1 VTKKDSIAEQARR
14 FFVPLP
20 SSLTENLPAEFHVA
34 DADIL
39 HHLVTVCRVKQGEK
53 LVLTDTMQ
61 EKAYAATVKASS
73 RNELLLSLD
82 DCLPTAADQLPNVIL
97 IAALIKEQRWDPL
110 LQRCTELGVRSV
122 WPVSSERSIVRLE
135 RKDIEKKKGRWHDI
149 LQMAAEQSEG
159 LFIPKLE
166 NVFLGVSEIESVLNQ
181 YPDALKI
188 LLMERGEDRMVL
200 KQILRD
206 HRSNPEKAKQPIIMA
221 IGPEGGWSD
230 AEAQQFQQMGFHF
243 ASLGARILRSDTA
256 AMAAMTAV
264 VYESWDA

>member
-1 VTKKDSIAEQARR
+1 VTKKDAISEQARR

-20 SSLTENLPAEFHVA
+20 PSVTGQLPNEFQVT

-53 LVLTDTMQ
+53 LVLTDPIH
-61 EKAYAATVKASS
+61 EKAYVATVQSSS
-73 RNELLLSLD
+73 RNELHLNLEA
-82 DCLPTAADQLPNVIL
+82 CLPTAADQLPHVIL

-110 LQRCTELGVRSV
+110 LQRCTELGVRSI

-135 RKDIEKKKGRWHDI
+135 RKDIEKKKGRWNDI

-159 LFIPKLE
+159 LFVPKLE
-166 NVFLGVSEIESVLNQ
+166 NVFLGVAEIESVLKQ

-188 LLMERGEDRMVL
+188 LLMERGEDRTVL
-200 KQILRD
+200 KQILREHGSD
-206 HRSNPEKAKQPIIMA
+206 SQKENHPIMMA

-230 AEAQQFQQMGFHF
+230 AEAKQFVHMGFHF
-243 ASLGARILRSDTA
+243 ASLGDRILRSDTA
-256 AMAAMTAV
+256 AMAAMAAV

>member
-1 VTKKDSIAEQARR
+1 VIKKDATSQQARR

-20 SSLTENLPAEFHVA
+20 PSVAEQLPNDFQIA

-53 LVLTDTMQ
+53 LVLTDPIQ
-61 EKAYAATVKASS
+61 EKAYVAKVQSSS
-73 RNELLLSLD
+73 RNELHLSLESIM
-82 DCLPTAADQLPNVIL
+82 PTAADQLPNVIL

-110 LQRCTELGVRSV
+110 LQRCTELGVRSI

-166 NVFLGVSEIESVLNQ
+166 NVFLGVAEIESVLQ
-181 YPDALKI
+181 PYPDALKI
-188 LLMERGEDRMVL
+188 LLMERGEDRTVL
-200 KQILRD
+200 KQILKE
-206 HRSNPEKAKQPIIMA
+206 HRSDSTPIMIA

-230 AEAQQFQQMGFHF
+230 TEAKQFQQMGFHF

-256 AMAAMTAV
+256 AMAAMAAV
-264 VYESWDA
+264 VYECWDA